1 MKLVTLT
8 DKIRAAQW
16 QSDELLT
23 KQELASRIKLSIRS
37 VDEWMRLG
45 RIPYLKCGK
54 AVRFRWSD
62 IIAHLE
68 RFRVK

>member
-1 MKLVTLT
+1 MKLIPVSE
-8 DKIRAAQW
+8 KIRAAQS

-23 KQELASRIKLSIRS
+23 KGELAPRIKLSIRS

-62 IIAHLE
+62 VISHLE
-68 RFRVK
+68 KYRVQ